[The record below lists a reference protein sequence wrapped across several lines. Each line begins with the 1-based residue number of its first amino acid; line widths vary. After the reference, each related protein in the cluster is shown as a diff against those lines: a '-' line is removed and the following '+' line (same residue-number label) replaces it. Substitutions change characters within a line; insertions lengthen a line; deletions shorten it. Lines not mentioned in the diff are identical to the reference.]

1 MTNPDEQDGGAM
13 PAPLDRARQILA
25 ERGQQIRGGAVR
37 ILARA
42 VIRQLSEAHAARAP
56 AQAVDPSRVQ
66 ALAGALVGTDA
77 TMASRMVAE
86 AAGAGMDLRAIHEGL
101 LSAAVRRLGE
111 MWDDDR
117 LTLTDRVVGCGRV
130 YVLLR
135 ELRDRFLRAQP
146 VRIDRPRA
154 LFATVPGE
162 LHRLGAVMA
171 ADHFRARGWHIDL
184 QVGAR
189 QPEILAAAR
198 SHVIVV
204 CAAHVPVSILP
215 LARLVVGLRVLNPA
229 AFVMVAGRIA
239 AAEPQIAALVDADAA
254 AADLDDATA
263 QLEAALARL
272 RTPSPQAC
280 R

>member
-1 MTNPDEQDGGAM
+1 MTNPEEQEGGAM
-13 PAPLDRARQILA
+13 PAPLDRARQILS
-25 ERGQQIRGGAVR
+25 ERGQRIRGGAVR
-37 ILARA
+37 LLARE
-42 VIRQLSEAHAARAP
+42 VIRQLSEAHAARQP
-56 AQAVDPSRVQ
+56 AHAVDPSRVQ
-66 ALAGALVGTDA
+66 ALAGALVGTDPVVP
-77 TMASRMVAE
+77 SRMVAE
-86 AAGAGMDLRAIHEGL
+86 AAEAGMDLPTIHQGL

-117 LTLTDRVVGCGRV
+117 LTLTDMVVGCGRV

-135 ELRDRFLRAQP
+135 ELRDHFLQAQP

-162 LHRLGAVMA
+162 LHTLGAVMA

-184 QVGAR
+184 NVGAR

-204 CAAHVPVSILP
+204 CAAHVPVSMLP
-215 LARLVVGLRVLNPA
+215 LARLIVGLRMLNPA

-254 AADLDDATA
+254 AADLDDAEA
-263 QLEAALARL
+263 QLDAALARL
-272 RTPSPQAC
+272 RPPSPQA
-280 R
+280 RR